1 MSPSENVE
9 TGGLKGEKEERERK
23 SKMFDTVFVP
33 AADAA
38 ASNLTTA
45 TS

>member
-9 TGGLKGEKEERERK
+9 TGGVKEEKEERERK

-33 AADAA
+33 AV
-38 ASNLTTA
+38 ASNFTTVL
-45 TS
+45 

>member
-9 TGGLKGEKEERERK
+9 TGGLKEEKEERERK

-33 AADAA
+33 PAA
-38 ASNLTTA
+38 ASNLTTV
-45 TS
+45 T